1 MFARTLN
8 RAGRAFTQSS
18 RTLHAQ
24 SAAKKA
30 TAGTLLAGVC
40 AAQFFS
46 SGAGQAHTEGELGI
60 IGGLVAGAAIGG
72 ATAWYLGRD
81 DQEQNKFAKFWPR
94 KIMVLFGGPGAGK
107 GTQAPKIVKLLG
119 IPQLSTGDMLRDVS
133 SRDTPLGQKVL
144 GLMKSGALVDDNIV
158 IDVVRARIQLPDCNT
173 GFILDGFPRTL
184 PQAQALDA
192 MLAANGEA
200 INNVLV
206 FDIPDSV
213 LEARIGGRWIHKA
226 SGRSYHVKNAP
237 PKSQQ
242 LDAQGNVI
250 PASMKDDLTGEPL
263 FVRSDDNSAALVNRL
278 KLYHSETMPILKHYA
293 PRGICHKV
301 NANQAIDQVWN
312 DVVQNLR

>member
-8 RAGRAFTQSS
+8 RAGRAFAQSS
-18 RTLHAQ
+18 RTVHSQ

-30 TAGTLLAGVC
+30 TAGTLLAGAC
-40 AAQFFS
+40 MAQFFS
-46 SGAGQAHTEGELGI
+46 SGAGRVNTEGELGV
-60 IGGLVAGAAIGG
+60 IGGFVAGATIGG

-94 KIMVLFGGPGAGK
+94 KIMVLVGAAGAGK

-144 GLMKSGALVDDNIV
+144 GLIKSGALVDDQIV
-158 IDVVRARIQLPDCNT
+158 IDVVRARIQLPDCDT

-184 PQAQALDA
+184 PQALALDA

-200 INNVLV
+200 INNILL
-206 FDIPDSV
+206 FDIPEAQ

-226 SGRSYHVKNAP
+226 SGRSYHSKNAP

-242 LDAQGNVI
+242 LDADGKPI
-250 PASMKDDLTGEPL
+250 PASMKDDLTGEL
-263 FVRSDDNSAALVNRL
+263 LYVRPDDNSTALVNRL
-278 KLYHSETMPILKHYA
+278 KLYHSETLPILKHYE
-293 PRGICHKV
+293 PRGILRKV
-301 NANQAIDQVWN
+301 NANQAIDNVWN
-312 DVVQNLR
+312 EVVQNLR